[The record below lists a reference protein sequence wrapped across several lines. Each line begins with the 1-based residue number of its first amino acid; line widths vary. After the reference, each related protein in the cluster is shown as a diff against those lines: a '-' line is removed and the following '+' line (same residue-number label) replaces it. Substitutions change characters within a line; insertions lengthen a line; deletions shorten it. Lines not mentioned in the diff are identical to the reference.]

1 MRIVLTGGG
10 SGGHFYPLIAVAEEL
25 NKQAAANKLIDPELF
40 FISESP
46 YDQKLL
52 LDNNITFKQVSAGK
66 LRRYF
71 SLKNISDTLKT
82 IKGLFQGF
90 VKMYDIYPDVV
101 FSKGGYASFPSVFA
115 AKILKIP
122 VFIHE
127 SDSVPGRMNAWAG
140 KFAVRIAVSFPGAA
154 EFFPK
159 GKVAFTGNPI
169 RKEIKEP
176 VTEGSKELL
185 GFSPDIPIIFI
196 IGGSQ
201 GSETINSFILRTLP
215 SLVEKYQILHQ
226 TGPNNY
232 NEVAK
237 LSKLALEKS
246 NYAERYKA
254 YDYLDTASLRMAA
267 GAASLIVSRAGSTIF
282 EIAQWGKPSI
292 IIPITDSN
300 GDHQRMNAYHYAK
313 SGACI
318 VIEEINLS
326 PQVFNFQI
334 DKLFSDSNLLNNMSA
349 AAKAFAKPEAAA
361 VIAGEIIKIALSH
374 EK

>member
-25 NKQAAANKLIDPELF
+25 NKQAASNKLIDPELF

-52 LDNNITFKQVSAGK
+52 LDNNITFKKVSAGK

-71 SLKNISDTLKT
+71 SLKNVSDTVKT

-101 FSKGGYASFPSVFA
+101 FSKGGYASFPAVFA

-140 KFAVRIAVSFPGAA
+140 KFAARIAISFPNAA

-169 RKEIKEP
+169 RKEVKNP
-176 VTEGSKELL
+176 VTEGAKELL
-185 GFSPDIPIIFI
+185 GFSSDIPIIFI

-232 NEVAK
+232 NEVVK
-237 LSKLALEKS
+237 LSRLALEKS
-246 NYAERYKA
+246 GYSERYKA

-300 GDHQRMNAYHYAK
+300 GDHQRMNAYYYAR
-313 SGACI
+313 SGACV
-318 VIEEINLS
+318 VIEETNLS
-326 PQVFNFQI
+326 PQVFNFQV
-334 DKLFSDSNLLNNMSA
+334 DKLLSDGNLLNNMSA
-349 AAKAFAKPEAAA
+349 AAKTFAKPEAAA
-361 VIAGEIIKIALSH
+361 VIAEEIIRIALSH